1 MEYNRIV
8 AVTGMPG
15 LYEVISSKAD
25 GAIVK
30 GLEDKATKFVS
41 SRIHNLSHLESIEV
55 YTVRE
60 NVGLSD
66 IFIAMKNS
74 GGALPDV
81 KDNNALRSYF
91 EKVYPD
97 LDFERVYASD
107 MKKMIKW
114 FEVLE
119 QNNVDYTVKPQEE
132 EQEEVAQPAVSESKA
147 EKKAKKAEAK
157 EAKKEEPKAKEEKK
171 PAKKAEVKAE
181 AKEASKKAAP
191 KKAAPKKA
199 EKEEAPKKS
208 AAKKAAPKK
217 AAKKK

>member
-25 GAIVK
+25 GAIVR
-30 GLEDKATKFVS
+30 GLEDKTTKFVS

-60 NVGLSD
+60 NVVLSD
-66 IFIAMKNS
+66 IFIAMKNN
-74 GGALPDV
+74 GGGLPDV

-119 QNNVDYTVKPQEE
+119 QNNVDFTVKPQEE
-132 EQEEVAQPAVSESKA
+132 VQEEVAEPVVSESKA
-147 EKKAKKAEAK
+147 ERKEKKAA
-157 EAKKEEPKAKEEKK
+157 AKKEEEAKEEKK

-181 AKEASKKAAP
+181 AKEVPKKSAP
-191 KKAAPKKA
+191 KKAAKKA
-199 EKEEAPKKS
+199 EKKEAPKK

>member
-15 LYEVISSKAD
+15 LYEVISSKSD
-25 GAIVK
+25 GAIVR

-60 NVGLSD
+60 NVVLSD
-66 IFIAMKNS
+66 IFIAMKNN

-119 QNNVDYTVKPQEE
+119 QNQVDYTVKPQEE
-132 EQEEVAQPAVSESKA
+132 VQEEVAEPLVSESKA

-157 EAKKEEPKAKEEKK
+157 EAKKEAPKAKEEKK
-171 PAKKAEVKAE
+171 PAKKEVKAE
-181 AKEASKKAAP
+181 AKEAPKKAATKKAAP
-191 KKAAPKKA
+191 KKE
-199 EKEEAPKKS
+199 EKEAPKK

>member
-15 LYEVISSKAD
+15 LFEVISSKAD

-55 YTVRE
+55 YTVKD
-60 NVGLSD
+60 NVVLAD

-74 GGALPDV
+74 NTPLPDA
-81 KDNNALRSYF
+81 KDNNAVKSYF
-91 EKVYPD
+91 EKVFPE

-119 QNNVDYTVKPQEE
+119 QNKIDYTIKPQQEE
-132 EQEEVAQPAVSESKA
+132 EPEEIIQPAKSETKKEEKKEKKAAPVKETESKA
-147 EKKAKKAEAK
+147 KPQKKEAVKEEPPAAKKPAAKKA
-157 EAKKEEPKAKEEKK
+157 AKKEEPAK
-171 PAKKAEVKAE
+171 PAAKK
-181 AKEASKKAAP
+181 
-191 KKAAPKKA
+191 
-199 EKEEAPKKS
+199 

>member
-25 GAIVK
+25 GAIVR

-55 YTVRE
+55 YTIRK
-60 NVGLSD
+60 NVVLSD
-66 IFIAMKNS
+66 IFIAMKNN

-119 QNNVDYTVKPQEE
+119 QNQVDYTVKPQEE
-132 EQEEVAQPAVSESKA
+132 VQEEEQQPIVSESKS

-157 EAKKEEPKAKEEKK
+157 KEEPKEKEEKK
-171 PAKKAEVKAE
+171 PAKKQEVKAE
-181 AKEASKKAAP
+181 TKEAPKKAATKKAAP
-191 KKAAPKKA
+191 KKE
-199 EKEEAPKKS
+199 EKEAPKK

>member
-15 LYEVISSKAD
+15 LYEVISSKSD
-25 GAIVK
+25 GAIVR

-60 NVGLSD
+60 NAVLSD
-66 IFIAMKNS
+66 IFIAMKNN

-119 QNNVDYTVKPQEE
+119 ENNVDYTVKPQEE
-132 EQEEVAQPAVSESKA
+132 VQEDTAQPVVSESKA
-147 EKKAKKAEAK
+147 EKKAKKAEVK
-157 EAKKEEPKAKEEKK
+157 EAMKEEPKAKEEKK
-171 PAKKAEVKAE
+171 PAKKIEVKAE
-181 AKEASKKAAP
+181 TKAAP

-199 EKEEAPKKS
+199 EKEAAPKK

>member
-15 LYEVISSKAD
+15 LYEVISSKSD
-25 GAIVK
+25 GAIVR

-60 NVGLSD
+60 NVVLSD
-66 IFIAMKNS
+66 IFIAMKNN

-119 QNNVDYTVKPQEE
+119 QNQVDYTVKPQEE
-132 EQEEVAQPAVSESKA
+132 VQEEVAEPVVSESKA

-157 EAKKEEPKAKEEKK
+157 EAKKEAPKAKEEKK
-171 PAKKAEVKAE
+171 PAKKEVKAE
-181 AKEASKKAAP
+181 AKEAPKKAATKKAAP
-191 KKAAPKKA
+191 KKE
-199 EKEEAPKKS
+199 EKEAPKK

>member
-60 NVGLSD
+60 NVVLSD
-66 IFIAMKNS
+66 IFIAMKNNGS
-74 GGALPDV
+74 ALPDV

-97 LDFERVYASD
+97 LDFDRVYASD

-119 QNNVDYTVKPQEE
+119 QNQVDYTVKPQEE
-132 EQEEVAQPAVSESKA
+132 VQEEVVEPVVSESKA
-147 EKKAKKAEAK
+147 ERKEKKEAAKKAEAS
-157 EAKKEEPKAKEEKK
+157 KAKEEKK

-181 AKEASKKAAP
+181 AKETPKKAATKKAAP
-191 KKAAPKKA
+191 KKE
-199 EKEEAPKKS
+199 EKEAPKK

>member
-15 LYEVISSKAD
+15 LYEVISSKSD
-25 GAIVK
+25 GAIVR

-41 SRIHNLSHLESIEV
+41 SRIHNLSHLESLEV

-60 NVGLSD
+60 NVVLSD
-66 IFIAMKNS
+66 IFIAMKNN

-91 EKVYPD
+91 EKVFPD

-119 QNNVDYTVKPQEE
+119 QNQVDYTVKPQEE
-132 EQEEVAQPAVSESKA
+132 IQEEVAEPVVSESKA

-171 PAKKAEVKAE
+171 PAKKEVKAE
-181 AKEASKKAAP
+181 AKEAPKKAATKKAAP
-191 KKAAPKKA
+191 KKEEKETPKK
-199 EKEEAPKKS
+199 